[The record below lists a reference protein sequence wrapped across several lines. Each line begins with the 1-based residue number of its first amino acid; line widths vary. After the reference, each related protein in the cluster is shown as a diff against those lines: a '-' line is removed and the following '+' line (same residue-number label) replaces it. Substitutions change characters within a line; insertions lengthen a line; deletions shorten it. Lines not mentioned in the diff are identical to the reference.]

1 MIYHIYGRDIAANLL
16 KAEYDA
22 KGLKVTGFSGNQSFP
37 EETRNFENY
46 YVNGRYA
53 KNNII
58 SRAIEDAYKDFTMQH
73 KYPFVVLHIEIDG
86 EHVDVNVHPT
96 KMELRFNNQQ
106 EVYNAIYS
114 AVDQG
119 LHEKELIPHVE
130 MPGTKAG
137 CFQYTGIC
145 AETKDWICFSDSGG
159 GPDRRNIRN
168 DWWCNIRID
177 AATEKSNCAASAG
190 A

>member
-1 MIYHIYGRDIAANLL
+1 
-16 KAEYDA
+16 
-22 KGLKVTGFSGNQSFP
+22 
-37 EETRNFENY
+37 
-46 YVNGRYA
+46 
-53 KNNII
+53 
-58 SRAIEDAYKDFTMQH
+58 MQH

-130 MPGTKAG
+130 MPEPKPVVSNTPTYAPKPK
-137 CFQYTGIC
+137 TGSVSQ
-145 AETKDWICFSDSGG
+145 T
-159 GPDRRNIRN
+159 P
-168 DWWCNIRID
+168 
-177 AATEKSNCAASAG
+177 AAVRQEQHQE
-190 A
+190 

>member
-1 MIYHIYGRDIAANLL
+1 
-16 KAEYDA
+16 
-22 KGLKVTGFSGNQSFP
+22 
-37 EETRNFENY
+37 
-46 YVNGRYA
+46 
-53 KNNII
+53 
-58 SRAIEDAYKDFTMQH
+58 MQH

-130 MPGTKAG
+130 MPEPKPAVQSTPESKPAVRS
-137 CFQYTGIC
+137 TPESKP
-145 AETKDWICFSDSGG
+145 AVRSTPEPKTVV
-159 GPDRRNIRN
+159 R
-168 DWWCNIRID
+168 
-177 AATEKSNCAASAG
+177 SAPEPKT
-190 A
+190 AVRSAPEHNLEYFMSQK

>member
-1 MIYHIYGRDIAANLL
+1 
-16 KAEYDA
+16 
-22 KGLKVTGFSGNQSFP
+22 
-37 EETRNFENY
+37 
-46 YVNGRYA
+46 
-53 KNNII
+53 
-58 SRAIEDAYKDFTMQH
+58 MQH

-130 MPGTKAG
+130 MPEPKTAVQSTPESKPVVRSTPESKPAVRSAPEPKTAVQSAPEHNLEYFMSKMKERVLAEHEEKKKKEEAVTKQPVNTIQTIAEEKHLT
-137 CFQYTGIC
+137 CRILPSDRKYQHRQLRQNHQNKWNFSKIIC
-145 AETKDWICFSDSGG
+145 LPERPC
-159 GPDRRNIRN
+159 RNI
-168 DWWCNIRID
+168 
-177 AATEKSNCAASAG
+177 K
-190 A
+190 